1 MQHFGDEQMNSDEEF
16 SSSSEGSKTNEINFE
31 NSVPGKEKADQFT
44 WKSFFMETLQ
54 TILLAVILYFIIDTA
69 FARVRVDNISMI
81 PTLKPGEFLLVNK
94 LSYRFGDLQRGD
106 IIVFH
111 APVNPSE
118 DYIKRTIGLPGETIR
133 VEDGQVYVNDVA
145 ISEPYLKKAIAYE
158 GSWEVPE
165 DTVFVLGDNR
175 NQSSDSHSWG
185 FVPQENVVGKALVI
199 YWPFNEVTVLKVA
212 DAY

>member
-1 MQHFGDEQMNSDEEF
+1 
-16 SSSSEGSKTNEINFE
+16 
-31 NSVPGKEKADQFT
+31 
-44 WKSFFMETLQ
+44 METLQ